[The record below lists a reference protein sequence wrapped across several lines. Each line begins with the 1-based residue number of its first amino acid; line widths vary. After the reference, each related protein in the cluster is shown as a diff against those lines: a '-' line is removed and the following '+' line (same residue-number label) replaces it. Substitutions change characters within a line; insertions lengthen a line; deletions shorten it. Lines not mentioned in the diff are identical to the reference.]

1 MKRSTKASP
10 GQLSLD
16 YPDSTGFSP
25 SAIQPEVPKKRKPNA
40 PTTLSTE
47 QMTEALRATGEYRIL
62 KGWQHHEVFS
72 EQTPT
77 KQRIGLFV
85 DCETTG
91 LAADDKMIQ
100 IGLVRFSYDDN
111 SGVILR
117 LEDPVQGYSAFEDP
131 TLEDPKKELSE
142 EIIQL
147 TGITHDDVRD
157 QKFNEYDVKVMLEG
171 VDLVIA
177 HNAAFD
183 RPRFEERFPF
193 FADVDWAC
201 SFKDVIWKDFEIPSA
216 KLDYL
221 AYMFGFYFS
230 GHQALADCFAG
241 LEVLSMTK
249 TIVDKPEH
257 TSTKPVMKYL
267 LENCRTT
274 KWRHFVNPDR
284 GQNDRFRAR
293 GYRWCGKERASSW
306 YKDYDDE
313 ESARKAQDVITKA
326 GIATGQQT
334 RPITARDRYSK
345 REMGNA

>member
-1 MKRSTKASP
+1 MKRSTKPSP

-16 YPDSTGFSP
+16 YPESTGFSP
-25 SAIQPEVPKKRKPNA
+25 SAIPPEALKERKPKGSKALNA
-40 PTTLSTE
+40 QQAIEVLN
-47 QMTEALRATGEYRIL
+47 ATGDYRIL

-72 EQTPT
+72 ELSSARR
-77 KQRIGLFV
+77 RIGLFV

-91 LAADDKMIQ
+91 LADDDKMIQ
-100 IGLVRFSYDDN
+100 IGLVRFSYDDD
-111 SGVILR
+111 SGAILR

-131 TLEDPKKELSE
+131 TLEEPKKEISE
-142 EIIQL
+142 EIIRL

-157 QKFNEYDVKVMLEG
+157 TKFNEHDIKAMLQG

-183 RPRFEERFPF
+183 RPRFEAKFPF

-221 AYMFGFYFS
+221 AYMFGFFFS
-230 GHQALADCFAG
+230 GHQAIADCFAG
-241 LEVLSMTK
+241 LEVLSKTK

-293 GYRWCGKERASSW
+293 GYRWCGKDRASSW

-313 ESARKAQDVITKA
+313 ESARKAQDAITKA

-334 RPITARDRYSK
+334 RSITARDRYSK